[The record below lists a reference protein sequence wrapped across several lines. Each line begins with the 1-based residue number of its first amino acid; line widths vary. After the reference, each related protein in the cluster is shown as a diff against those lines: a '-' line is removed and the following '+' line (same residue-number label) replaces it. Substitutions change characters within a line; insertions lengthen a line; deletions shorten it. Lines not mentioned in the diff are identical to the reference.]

1 MTVLCK
7 AMNISLDKVMGFGD
21 DSNDMMSDYL
31 KAKEITE
38 TNDNDGVAFILERLS
53 ADVLNREAPV
63 P

>member
-1 MTVLCK
+1 
-7 AMNISLDKVMGFGD
+7 MNISLDKVMGFGD